1 VWSCVIAHE
10 ARGINYVQRRF
21 EKRCAPTRYSHA
33 TTPKPRTG
41 PSCQYSTPTQT
52 RKPRPNPLFQPRG
65 EVTKKGHQ
73 LYIYTCT
80 LPRRV
85 ECPRWRKS
93 AAECIRSCCSRRAA
107 GAHHLLLCAEAR
119 ASMLRAG
126 VLAALLALGNAQW
139 EPEDLPVFMPD
150 KPHELEAYEPVADK
164 ASVVLSPMAGARP
177 CCLPP
182 LLRLAHA
189 GAKARGHLG
198 SAQRLASRCLRIASS
213 AWSTASRASSRTSR
227 RWGS

>member
-1 VWSCVIAHE
+1 MH
-10 ARGINYVQRRF
+10 
-21 EKRCAPTRYSHA
+21 
-33 TTPKPRTG
+33 
-41 PSCQYSTPTQT
+41 
-52 RKPRPNPLFQPRG
+52 QPYFVHCPVESSALDG
-65 EVTKKGHQ
+65 ESLQ
-73 LYIYTCT
+73 L
-80 LPRRV
+80 
-85 ECPRWRKS
+85 S
-93 AAECIRSCCSRRAA
+93 ALAFDRAAQCSRRAA